1 MKMSLVLRAFCFLNL
16 LVSIRGATRLYF
28 LGIREIEWDY
38 IPTGRN
44 EITGQNFT
52 EDEEAANFLSGG
64 ADRIGSV
71 YKKAVYKQY
80 SDSTYSTEVTQPAWL
95 GFLGPLIRAEVG
107 DEIIIHLKNFA
118 LRPYS
123 IHPHGVFYKKDS
135 EGALYPDLMSG
146 SAKLDDAVPPGGSH
160 KYTWNVN
167 ADHAPT
173 ADDPSCL
180 TWAYH
185 SHVDAP
191 RDIASGLIGALLTCK
206 PGILDGVSL
215 TRSDVDKDFLLM
227 FMNVDE
233 NLSWYLEENIQRFCS
248 DPGTVDRD
256 DEAFRDSNIMHSI
269 NGYMYGNL
277 PGLEMCAGNSISWH
291 LLGMGSETDVHTAFF
306 HGQALTVR
314 HQRTDVVSLFP
325 ATFVTAEMVPRNI
338 GKWLLSCNE
347 HLPAGLGALFNVKE
361 CFKMSSVNHLT
372 EKVRKYFIAAQQVL
386 WNYGSSRTEK
396 DAGQALEKDH
406 SYSGGGE
413 DRLGGVYWK
422 AKYVEYTDERFYTEK
437 LRTTSEEHLGML
449 GPVIKAEVGDTILVT
464 FLNRASRAYSIQPHG
479 VIYKK
484 DFEGTRYNDGVSG
497 DGESVEPL
505 QKFTYEWT
513 VPEYAGPTPSDPP
526 CLTRMYFSAVDPIR
540 DTNSGLVGPLLICKA
555 GTLTRGNHQKEV
567 DKEFFLLFTKFDENL
582 SWYLRQSLKH
592 ASVNV
597 YDINFEDAGFKES
610 NVMNTINGFSYN
622 TLPGLQMCRGNNV
635 SWQLLGLG
643 SQEDIHA
650 VVFQGNTLQLH
661 GRHRDSLTLLPHTSA
676 SALMQPDSIGSFGII
691 CQTSGMK
698 QEYQVF
704 ECNKDEAPSLPH
716 YRVQPTYYLAAEEME
731 WDYSPE
737 RVWELEKM
745 NSSAQD
751 SYGHVFV
758 GKEEGLIG
766 SKYQKVVY
774 REYTDGTFT
783 TRRARAAEEE
793 HLGILGPLI
802 RAEVGDIILIVFKN
816 KASRKYS
823 LHAHGAQETNRGNI
837 PAAEPGEIITYR
849 WNIPERSGPGP
860 ADSACN
866 AWAYYSMVD
875 PVKDLHS
882 GLIGPLITCRKG
894 TLNAERTR
902 KDVDREFSLLFLIY
916 DENQSW
922 YLENNIKIYNKK
934 EISEINQQ
942 NERFRES
949 NKMHAINGKIYG
961 NLHGL
966 AMYEGERVDWY
977 LLGMGQEIDMHTV
990 HFHAESFTYMDGTPH
1005 RADVFDLFPATF
1017 QTIEMT
1023 VSNPGT
1029 WLLHC
1034 HVTDHIHAGMETTY
1048 TVHPKRELVIDT
1060 FRIPVADP
1068 GQGEIS
1074 LFGMILSN
1082 DEAEHALTGTLVG
1095 GIILLLFSLVLV
1107 GVLAIV
1113 SRNKKRKRNYLV
1125 PHSLLLS

>member
-1 MKMSLVLRAFCFLNL
+1 MSLALRAFCFLNL

-64 ADRIGSV
+64 ADRIGRV

-80 SDSTYSTEVTQPAWL
+80 SDSTYSTEVTQPTWL
-95 GFLGPLIRAEVG
+95 GFL
-107 DEIIIHLKNFA
+107 
-118 LRPYS
+118 
-123 IHPHGVFYKKDS
+123 
-135 EGALYPDLMSG
+135 GALYPDLMSG

-167 ADHAPT
+167 VDHAPT
-173 ADDPSCL
+173 TDDPSCL

-206 PGILDGVSL
+206 P
-215 TRSDVDKDFLLM
+215 
-227 FMNVDE
+227 
-233 NLSWYLEENIQRFCS
+233 
-248 DPGTVDRD
+248 
-256 DEAFRDSNIMHSI
+256 AI
-269 NGYMYGNL
+269 NGFMYGNL

-347 HLPAGLGALFNVKE
+347 HLPAGLGALFNVKK
-361 CFKMSSVNHLT
+361 CTKMSSVNHLT

-396 DAGQALEKDH
+396 DVGQALEMDH
-406 SYSGGGE
+406 SYSVRGE

-422 AKYVEYTDERFYTEK
+422 AKYVEYTDERFDTEK
-437 LRTTSEEHLGML
+437 LRSTSEEHLGIL

-505 QKFTYEWT
+505 RKFTYEWT

-526 CLTRMYFSAVDPIR
+526 CLTRMYFSAVDPVR

-567 DKEFFLLFTKFDENL
+567 DNEFFLLFTKFDENL

-592 ASVNV
+592 ASMNV

-622 TLPGLQMCRGNNV
+622 TLPGLQMCRGSNV

-650 VVFQGNTLQLH
+650 MVFQGNTLQLH

-676 SALMQPDSIGSFGII
+676 SALMQPDNIGSFGII

-731 WDYSPE
+731 WDYSPD

-783 TRRARAAEEE
+783 TRRAHTAEEE

-823 LHAHGAQETNRGNI
+823 LHAHGAQETNGGNI
-837 PAAEPGEIITYR
+837 PAAEP
-849 WNIPERSGPGP
+849 
-860 ADSACN
+860 
-866 AWAYYSMVD
+866 
-875 PVKDLHS
+875 
-882 GLIGPLITCRKG
+882 
-894 TLNAERTR
+894 
-902 KDVDREFSLLFLIY
+902 
-916 DENQSW
+916 
-922 YLENNIKIYNKK
+922 
-934 EISEINQQ
+934 
-942 NERFRES
+942 
-949 NKMHAINGKIYG
+949 AINGKIYG

-1034 HVTDHIHAGMETTY
+1034 HVTDHIHAGMETTAC
-1048 TVHPKRELVIDT
+1048 D
-1060 FRIPVADP
+1060 
-1068 GQGEIS
+1068 
-1074 LFGMILSN
+1074 
-1082 DEAEHALTGTLVG
+1082 
-1095 GIILLLFSLVLV
+1095 
-1107 GVLAIV
+1107 
-1113 SRNKKRKRNYLV
+1113 
-1125 PHSLLLS
+1125 

>member
-1 MKMSLVLRAFCFLNL
+1 MLF
-16 LVSIRGATRLYF
+16 G
-28 LGIREIEWDY
+28 
-38 IPTGRN
+38 
-44 EITGQNFT
+44 
-52 EDEEAANFLSGG
+52 
-64 ADRIGSV
+64 
-71 YKKAVYKQY
+71 
-80 SDSTYSTEVTQPAWL
+80 EV
-95 GFLGPLIRAEVG
+95 
-107 DEIIIHLKNFA
+107 
-118 LRPYS
+118 
-123 IHPHGVFYKKDS
+123 
-135 EGALYPDLMSG
+135 GALYPDLMSG

-206 PGILDGVSL
+206 PGILDGMSL

-437 LRTTSEEHLGML
+437 LRTTSEEHLGIL

-484 DFEGTRYNDGVSG
+484 DFEGTWYNDGVSG

-555 GTLTRGNHQKEV
+555 GTLTRGNTREEARWELETPRTTSERVNHCAKEPGTSAFVVLELLTSSHLISSHRQGAQSLTKEV

-610 NVMNTINGFSYN
+610 NVMNSK
-622 TLPGLQMCRGNNV
+622 
-635 SWQLLGLG
+635 S
-643 SQEDIHA
+643 HA
-650 VVFQGNTLQLH
+650 SH
-661 GRHRDSLTLLPHTSA
+661 
-676 SALMQPDSIGSFGII
+676 
-691 CQTSGMK
+691 
-698 QEYQVF
+698 
-704 ECNKDEAPSLPH
+704 
-716 YRVQPTYYLAAEEME
+716 
-731 WDYSPE
+731 SP
-737 RVWELEKM
+737 
-745 NSSAQD
+745 N
-751 SYGHVFV
+751 
-758 GKEEGLIG
+758 
-766 SKYQKVVY
+766 
-774 REYTDGTFT
+774 
-783 TRRARAAEEE
+783 
-793 HLGILGPLI
+793 P
-802 RAEVGDIILIVFKN
+802 N
-816 KASRKYS
+816 P
-823 LHAHGAQETNRGNI
+823 N
-837 PAAEPGEIITYR
+837 
-849 WNIPERSGPGP
+849 
-860 ADSACN
+860 
-866 AWAYYSMVD
+866 
-875 PVKDLHS
+875 
-882 GLIGPLITCRKG
+882 
-894 TLNAERTR
+894 LN
-902 KDVDREFSLLFLIY
+902 F
-916 DENQSW
+916 NP
-922 YLENNIKIYNKK
+922 
-934 EISEINQQ
+934 
-942 NERFRES
+942 
-949 NKMHAINGKIYG
+949 
-961 NLHGL
+961 NL
-966 AMYEGERVDWY
+966 
-977 LLGMGQEIDMHTV
+977 
-990 HFHAESFTYMDGTPH
+990 
-1005 RADVFDLFPATF
+1005 
-1017 QTIEMT
+1017 
-1023 VSNPGT
+1023 NPNP
-1029 WLLHC
+1029 
-1034 HVTDHIHAGMETTY
+1034 I
-1048 TVHPKRELVIDT
+1048 
-1060 FRIPVADP
+1060 
-1068 GQGEIS
+1068 
-1074 LFGMILSN
+1074 
-1082 DEAEHALTGTLVG
+1082 
-1095 GIILLLFSLVLV
+1095 
-1107 GVLAIV
+1107 
-1113 SRNKKRKRNYLV
+1113 
-1125 PHSLLLS
+1125 HSLAYMN